1 MLILISFFQYLLSVR
16 KIKPAIAAKS
26 TNKIVF
32 SFCMVLF
39 VLKYFSIF
47 TIVSLYRSLVSIWGF
62 ILINSYKIYF
72 CQIIQLINNH

>member
-1 MLILISFFQYLLSVR
+1 MLILISFFQYLLSVQE
-16 KIKPAIAAKS
+16 INSAIAAKS

-39 VLKYFSIF
+39 VLKYFIF
-47 TIVSLYRSLVSIWGF
+47 ILRLFLYIGCIVSIWGF

-72 CQIIQLINNH
+72 CQILFN